1 MITGMAGRDFDRRLA
16 IECADALAH
25 TSSLGC
31 MISSTDGKAIHS
43 TGFSCANCQMCSAIG
58 IAPDSCLAAQGYA
71 TISAERF
78 GGKYEYFCPGGLTC
92 FTTPI
97 FGESGIV
104 ARITMGPFLM
114 TEKADYIRYDLCET
128 HGLSGARLDACKK
141 VLEDVPQVS
150 AKRVYYISNLLF
162 MSAGF
167 VNNVSA
173 ASHMVEAQMEN
184 EIQGQISDYILR
196 LKQGATDYPY
206 ETEKELM
213 HSIATSNRDDAQR
226 LLNLLLGN
234 ILLASGGELSTIKT
248 RINELLVLMSRAAVD
263 GGADMEYTLRLNQRY
278 IIQLQTMQDLDKLC
292 LWLTS
297 VMNSFIDNAF
307 RFSGFKHFDIMH
319 KTLAYLRAHYAEKL
333 SLEDMARSV
342 YLSPSYFAK
351 IFKEEQGCTFREYLT
366 AYRIEKSKALLL
378 NKSIRIADI
387 SAMVGFEDQSYF
399 TKVFKRIVGTSPNKF
414 RESNG
419 RMRREQP

>member
-1 MITGMAGRDFDRRLA
+1 MITGMAGRDFDRKLA
-16 IECADALAH
+16 IECADALAN

-31 MISSTDGKAIHS
+31 MISSTDGKVIHS
-43 TGFSCANCQMCSAIG
+43 TGFSCASCRMCSTIG
-58 IAPDSCLAAQGYA
+58 IAPESCMAAQGYA

-97 FGESGIV
+97 FGECGIV

-114 TEKADYIRYDLCET
+114 MEKADYIRYDLCET
-128 HGLSGARLDACKK
+128 HGLCGQRLEDCKR
-141 VLEDVPQVS
+141 VLEDVPEVS

-167 VNNVSA
+167 VNNISA

-234 ILLASGGELSTIKT
+234 ILLSSGGELMTIKA

-319 KTLAYLRAHYAEKL
+319 KTLAYLRIHYAEKI

-366 AYRIEKSKALLL
+366 AYRIEKSKALLI

-414 RESNG
+414 RESSG
-419 RMRREQP
+419 RMRRE

>member
-1 MITGMAGRDFDRRLA
+1 
-16 IECADALAH
+16 
-25 TSSLGC
+25 
-31 MISSTDGKAIHS
+31 
-43 TGFSCANCQMCSAIG
+43 
-58 IAPDSCLAAQGYA
+58 
-71 TISAERF
+71 
-78 GGKYEYFCPGGLTC
+78 
-92 FTTPI
+92 
-97 FGESGIV
+97 
-104 ARITMGPFLM
+104 M
-114 TEKADYIRYDLCET
+114 T
-128 HGLSGARLDACKK
+128 
-141 VLEDVPQVS
+141 S
-150 AKRVYYISNLLF
+150 AKPTAY
-162 MSAGF
+162 
-167 VNNVSA
+167 A

-213 HSIATSNRDDAQR
+213 RSIATSNRDDAQR

-234 ILLASGGELSTIKT
+234 ILLSSGGELMTIKA

-278 IIQLQTMQDLDKLC
+278 IIQLQTMQDLAKLC

-319 KTLAYLRAHYAEKL
+319 KTLAYLRIHYAEKI

-414 RESNG
+414 RESSG
-419 RMRREQP
+419 RMRRE